1 MGVCGGE
8 ATGESCCFVV
18 AHLYEK
24 RTMYQCKVDVDMLN
38 AVKSVLADVSS
49 IIALRQNKDGPV
61 HKPIRIDGKS
71 CRIGVIFF
79 SSCVQIK

>member
-24 RTMYQCKVDVDMLN
+24 RTMYQCKVDMDMLN
-38 AVKSVLADVSS
+38 AVKSVLADILSFSPSS
-49 IIALRQNKDGPV
+49 EQRW
-61 HKPIRIDGKS
+61 S
-71 CRIGVIFF
+71 C
-79 SSCVQIK
+79 SQANQD